1 MVTPFYNFIAF
12 DSLSYLY
19 HRHSTL
25 RYLKY
30 PLCQLKTI
38 DAIVHGLRHWKK
50 LPTFGL
56 KAHEF
61 RGFFQDIAQHKQQQS
76 RLSRSTDV
84 RGLWGKPGISQGFS
98 QWECH
103 GDIMGIWHDNMD
115 PINIPQMWA
124 CIPYMDPMGIYIY
137 NYIYI
142 VIYIV
147 I

>member
-98 QWECH
+98 NGNVMEISWEY
-103 GDIMGIWHDNMD
+103 DMVTW
-115 PINIPQMWA
+115 IPSIYPKCEHVYHTW
-124 CIPYMDPMGIYIY
+124 IPMGIYIY

-142 VIYIV
+142 VIYI
-147 I
+147 